1 LSSLSAR
8 EKYWL
13 KVWNDRRVFEP
24 DPVAGKKK
32 TFVTVPFPYMNAPV
46 HVGTAFT
53 AVRVEFYARFRR
65 LQGYNVLFP
74 WAWHWTGKTIV
85 GMSQR
90 LKQGDKSVRRAFVE
104 VDGVP
109 EKEVEKFVDP
119 EYLASYYTKVSRQV
133 MKDTGFSI
141 DWRREFRT
149 VDPAFRRF
157 VEWQYLRL
165 RELGYVVQGT
175 HPVVWCPFDNSP
187 TGDHDRMEGEG
198 VSPEEF
204 NLIKFHLGEW
214 ALVAATLRPETIYGA
229 TNVWVNPD
237 AEYSE
242 ARVDGELWVVS
253 SACLTRLAEQK
264 YDVVPVRSFK
274 GSDLIGRY
282 AMAPLTGKSLPV
294 LPGRFVDDSLA
305 TGVVYSVPAHAPYD
319 LMALRD
325 IQEGRVQVPRQVKEI
340 ADKVVPIPILSLKG
354 YSQIPAKDAVDR
366 LGIKDSLDQRLETA
380 TEEVYSAE
388 FHHGTLTQASGP
400 LAGLTVAEAKTK
412 AAELLTKTGRFG
424 KMFELPEKVVCRCG
438 TRCYVKI
445 LENQWFL
452 NYSNPEWKAKAK
464 LVLERAAV
472 YPEDARQW
480 FYSTIEWLNDWPCAR
495 RSGMG
500 TKIPWDK
507 DWIVETLS
515 DSTIYMAYYNISKF
529 VNLEKIGP
537 DSLTPEVF
545 DYIFYGRGSP
555 ANLAKAVKTTEKR
568 LKEIREEFTYWYPV
582 DLRNSAKELIPN
594 HLTFFAFHH
603 AALFPEKQWP
613 KGFSVNGMI
622 QIEGKKMSKTMGNFV
637 TWRGALD
644 RYGADGFRLG
654 LALTA
659 DGMDD
664 ADWRGQGAEDAK
676 GKVESMIP
684 FVRKTLKSASNRA
697 PDVLDAWLISAVRRR
712 IVTATEAME
721 QMKIRRASSAI
732 FLDLW
737 NDIRYYLHRSA
748 TPRKQ
753 TLTDVFNAWVRLM
766 SPFTP
771 FMAEDLNHELGGK
784 GLVCQADWPSVR
796 DFPLDEGAELAEAV
810 MNRVIDDARNVL
822 KVVKG
827 PRSKLNVYVCSDAA
841 RSYFFELATAKKNN
855 GNVGQIVK
863 KYGSLKIGPDRV
875 FRLAFEVGEDML
887 TKLESQKG
895 FDEYKT
901 LKDSSEFIAS
911 ELGIRVVVQKAGA
924 KDVHDPANKA
934 KGALPTKPGFF
945 LE

>member
-1 LSSLSAR
+1 MTPR

-13 KVWNDRRVFEP
+13 KVWNDRHVFEP
-24 DPVAGKKK
+24 DPVSGKKK
-32 TFVTVPFPYMNAPV
+32 VFVTVPFPYMNAPV

-53 AVRVEFYARFRR
+53 AARVEFYARFRR

-90 LKQGDKSVRRAFVE
+90 LKQGDPAVRRAFA

-109 EKEVEKFVDP
+109 ENEVEKFVDP
-119 EYLASYYTKVSRQV
+119 EYLASFYTKVSRQV

-149 VDPAFRRF
+149 IDPAFRKF
-157 VEWQYLRL
+157 VEWQYLKL

-175 HPVVWCPFDNSP
+175 HPVVWCPLDKSP

-204 NLIKFHLGEW
+204 NLIKFHLGEF

-229 TNVWVNPD
+229 TNVWVNPEAD
-237 AEYSE
+237 YSE

-253 SACLTRLAEQK
+253 SAALTRLSEQK
-264 YDVVPVRSFK
+264 HDVVPVRSLK
-274 GSDLIGRY
+274 GRELVGRY
-282 AMAPLTGKSLPV
+282 AMAPLTGKSLPI
-294 LPGRFVDDSLA
+294 LPGKFVDDSLA

-325 IQEGRVQVPRQVKEI
+325 IQEGRVQAGRQVKEI
-340 ADKVVPIPILSLKG
+340 ADKLVPLPILSLKG
-354 YSQIPAKDAVDR
+354 YSQVPADDVVRKF
-366 LGIKDSLDQRLETA
+366 GIKDSMDPRLEGATA
-380 TEEVYSAE
+380 ALYSAE
-388 FHHGTLTQASGP
+388 FHGGVLTQSSGP
-400 LAGLTVAEAKTK
+400 LAGLTVEEAKVK
-412 AAELLTKTGRFG
+412 AVELMAKTERLG
-424 KMFELPEKVVCRCG
+424 KMLELPGKVVCRCG

-452 NYSNPEWKAKAK
+452 NYSDPAWKAKAK
-464 LVLERAAV
+464 TVVERASV

-500 TKIPWDK
+500 TKLPWDK
-507 DWIVETLS
+507 EWIVETLS

-537 DSLTPEVF
+537 DSLTPEVLDF
-545 DYIFYGRGSP
+545 VLLGKGNP
-555 ANLAKAVKTTEKR
+555 ANVAKAAKTTEKR
-568 LKEIREEFTYWYPV
+568 LKEMRTEFTYWYPV

-613 KGFSVNGMI
+613 RGFGINGMI
-622 QIEGKKMSKTMGNFV
+622 QIEGKKMSKTKGIFV

-644 RYGADGFRLG
+644 RYGADGLRLA

-664 ADWRGQGAEDAK
+664 ADWRERAAEDAK
-676 GKVESMIP
+676 EKVDSVIP
-684 FVRKTLKSASNRA
+684 FVKKTLKSAVSRDENE
-697 PDVLDAWLISAVRRR
+697 LDSWLISSIHRR
-712 IVTATEAME
+712 IAATTKAME
-721 QMKIRRASSAI
+721 EVKIRRASATA
-732 FLDLW
+732 FLDVW
-737 NDIRYYLHRSA
+737 NDIRYYLHRTKS
-748 TPRKQ
+748 PRKR
-753 TLTDVFNAWVRLM
+753 TLVEVFNAWARMM

-784 GLVCQADWPSVR
+784 GLVSQADWPSPK
-796 DFPLDEGAELAEAV
+796 DFPLDEEAELAEAV
-810 MNRVIDDARNVL
+810 LNNVIDDARKVM

-841 RSYFFELATAKKNN
+841 RNYFLELASAKRKNE
-855 GNVGQIVK
+855 NVGQLVK
-863 KYGSLKIGPDRV
+863 KFASLKIRPDRV
-875 FRLAFEVGEDML
+875 FRLSFEIGEEML
-887 TKLESQKG
+887 TKLLSHRDFNEFEMLS
-895 FDEYKT
+895 EA
-901 LKDSSEFIAS
+901 SEFIS
-911 ELGIRVVVQKAGA
+911 KELGIKVSVQKAGT
-924 KDVHDPANKA
+924 KEVRDPANRA
-934 KGALPTKPGFF
+934 KDALPTKPGFF

>member
-1 LSSLSAR
+1 MSAR

-13 KVWNDRRVFEP
+13 KVWNDRRAFDP

-32 TFVTVPFPYMNAPV
+32 VFVTVPFPYMNAAV

-53 AVRVEFYARFRR
+53 AARAEFYARFRR

-90 LKQGDKSVRRAFVE
+90 LKQGDKAAWRTFVE

-109 EKEVEKFVDP
+109 EKEAEKFVDP

-149 VDPAFRRF
+149 VDPAFRKF

-175 HPVVWCPFDNSP
+175 HPVVWCPFDKSP
-187 TGDHDRMEGEG
+187 TGDHDRMEGAG

-229 TNVWVNPD
+229 TNIWVNPE

-253 SACLTRLAEQK
+253 SSALTRLAEQK
-264 YDVVPVRSFK
+264 HDVVPVRSFR
-274 GSDLIGRY
+274 GSELVGRY
-282 AMAPLTGKSLPV
+282 AMMPLTGKSLPI
-294 LPGRFVDDSLA
+294 LPGRFVDGSLA

-325 IQEGRVQVPRQVKEI
+325 IQEGRTQVPRQVKEI
-340 ADKVVPIPILSLKG
+340 ADRLVPIPILSLKG
-354 YSQIPAKDAVDR
+354 YSQIPAKDPVER
-366 LGIKDSLDQRLETA
+366 LGIRDSLDERLEAATA
-380 TEEVYSAE
+380 EVYSAE
-388 FHHGTLTQASGP
+388 FHGGVLTQASGP
-400 LAGLTVAEAKTK
+400 LAGLTVGEAKAK
-412 AAELLTKTGRFG
+412 AVELLAKTGRLN
-424 KMFELPEKVVCRCG
+424 KMFELSEPVVCRCG

-452 NYSNPEWKAKAK
+452 NYSDPAWKAKAK

-500 TKIPWDK
+500 TKLPWDK
-507 DWIVETLS
+507 EWIVETLS
-515 DSTIYMAYYNISKF
+515 DSTIYMAYYSVSKF

-537 DSLTPEVF
+537 DNLTPQVF
-545 DYIFYGRGSP
+545 DYVFFGKGNP
-555 ANLAKAVKTTEKR
+555 ANVAKAVKTTEKR

-613 KGFSVNGMI
+613 RGFGINGMI
-622 QIEGKKMSKTMGNFV
+622 QIEGKKMSKTKGNFV
-637 TWRGALD
+637 SWRTALD
-644 RYGADGFRLG
+644 KYGADGFRLG

-664 ADWRGQGAEDAK
+664 ADWRDQGAEDAK
-676 GKVESMIP
+676 SKAESVIP
-684 FVRKTLKSASNRA
+684 FVKKALRSATSRP
-697 PDVLDAWLISAVRRR
+697 PDDLDAWLLSSVHRRV
-712 IVTATEAME
+712 VTATEAME
-721 QMKIRRASSAI
+721 EMKIRRASSTI
-732 FLDLW
+732 FLDFW
-737 NDIRYYLHRSA
+737 NDIRYYMRR
-748 TPRKQ
+748 TENPRRQ
-753 TLTDVFNAWVRLM
+753 TLVDVFNAWTRMM

-796 DFPLDEGAELAEAV
+796 DFPLDEEAELAEETMSRV
-810 MNRVIDDARNVL
+810 MDDARNVL

-841 RSYFFELATAKKNN
+841 KSYFYELASARKKKE
-855 GNVGQIVK
+855 NVGLVVK
-863 KYGSLKIGPDRV
+863 RFASLKIQPDRV
-875 FRLAFEVGEDML
+875 FRLTFEIGEGML
-887 TKLESQKG
+887 DKLLSHRG
-895 FDEYKT
+895 FNEYKT
-901 LKDSSEFIAS
+901 LSGAEAFMSE
-911 ELGIRVVVQKAGA
+911 ELGIRVAVQKAGA
-924 KDVHDPANKA
+924 KDIHDPANKG
-934 KGALPTKPGFF
+934 KDALPTKPGFY

>member
-1 LSSLSAR
+1 MSAR

-13 KVWNDRRVFEP
+13 KVWNEKRAFEP
-24 DPVAGKKK
+24 DPVVGKKK
-32 TFVTVPFPYMNAPV
+32 AFVTVPFPYMNAPV

-53 AVRVEFYARFRR
+53 AARVEFYARFKR

-90 LKQGDKSVRRAFVE
+90 LKQGDPAARRGFK

-109 EKEVEKFVDP
+109 DKEIEKFVDP
-119 EYLASYYTKVSRQV
+119 EYLASYYTKASRQV

-149 VDPAFRRF
+149 VDPAFRKF

-175 HPVVWCPFDNSP
+175 HPVVWCPFDKSP
-187 TGDHDRMEGEG
+187 TGDHDRMEGVG

-204 NLIKFHLGEW
+204 NLIKFHLAEW

-242 ARVDGELWVVS
+242 ARVDEELWVAS
-253 SACLTRLAEQK
+253 SAALTRLADQK
-264 YDVVPVRSFK
+264 HDVVPVRSFR
-274 GSDLIGRY
+274 GSELVGRY
-282 AMAPLTGKSLPV
+282 VMAPLTGKSLPI
-294 LPGRFVDDSLA
+294 LPARFVDDSLA

-325 IQEGRVQVPRQVKEI
+325 IQEGRVQVARQVKEI
-340 ADKVVPIPILSLKG
+340 ADKIVPVPILSLKG

-366 LGIKDSLDQRLETA
+366 LGIKDSMDIRLEAA

-388 FHHGTLTQASGP
+388 FHRGVLTQASGP
-400 LAGLTVAEAKTK
+400 LAGLTVDEAKTK
-412 AAELLTKTGRFG
+412 AVELIAKTGRLS
-424 KMFELPEKVVCRCG
+424 KMYELPEKVVCRCG

-452 NYSNPEWKAKAK
+452 NYSNPAWKSKAKQ
-464 LVLERAAV
+464 VLERASV

-515 DSTIYMAYYNISKF
+515 DSTIYMAYYNVSKF
-529 VNLEKIGP
+529 VNSEKIGP
-537 DSLTPEVF
+537 DNLTPVAL
-545 DYIFYGRGSP
+545 DYIFFGKGTP
-555 ANLAKAVKTTEKR
+555 ANLAKAAKTTEKR
-568 LKEIREEFTYWYPV
+568 LKEIRNEFSYWYPV

-603 AALFPEKQWP
+603 AALFPEKYWP
-613 KGFSVNGMI
+613 KGFGINGMI
-622 QIEGKKMSKTMGNFV
+622 QIEGKKMSKTTGNFV

-664 ADWRGQGAEDAK
+664 ADWRGQAAEDAK
-676 GKVESMIP
+676 GKVESIIP
-684 FVRKTLKSASNRA
+684 FVKKSLRSASNRG
-697 PDVLDAWLISAVRRR
+697 PGELDAWLVSSVNRR
-712 IVTATEAME
+712 ITTATEAMDV
-721 QMKIRRASSAI
+721 MKIRRASSAI
-732 FLDLW
+732 FLDIW
-737 NDIRYYLHRSA
+737 NDLRYYIHRTDA
-748 TPRKQ
+748 PRKQ
-753 TLTDVFNAWVRLM
+753 TLVDVFGAWVRMM

-784 GLVCQADWPSVR
+784 GLVCQADWPSVK
-796 DFPLDEGAELAEAV
+796 DFPLDEEAELAEAV
-810 MNRVIDDARNVL
+810 MNKVVEDARNVL

-827 PRSKLNVYVCSDAA
+827 PRSRLNVYVCSDAA
-841 RSYFFELATAKKNN
+841 KSYFFELAAAKRKNE
-855 GNVGQIVK
+855 NVGQVVK
-863 KYGSLKIGPDRV
+863 KHASLKIQPDRV
-875 FRLAFEVGEDML
+875 FRLSFEIGDDMM
-887 TKLESQKG
+887 TKLLSHKG
-895 FDEYKT
+895 FDEYRT
-901 LKDSSEFIAS
+901 LSDAS
-911 ELGIRVVVQKAGA
+911 GFMSKELGTRVVVLKAGA

-934 KGALPTKPGFF
+934 KDALPTKPGFY

>member
-1 LSSLSAR
+1 LSPMPSR

-13 KVWNDRRVFEP
+13 KVWNEKHVFEP
-24 DPVAGKKK
+24 DPVAGRKKM
-32 TFVTVPFPYMNAPV
+32 FVTVPYPYMNAAV

-53 AVRVEFYARFRR
+53 AARVEFYARFRR

-90 LKQGDKSVRRAFVE
+90 LKQGDPSVRRAFVE

-109 EKEVEKFVDP
+109 EQEVEKFTDP

-149 VDPAFRRF
+149 IDPAYRKF
-157 VEWQYLRL
+157 VEWQYLHL

-175 HPVVWCPFDNSP
+175 HPVVWCPFDKSP

-198 VSPEEF
+198 ISPEEF
-204 NLIKFHLGEW
+204 NLIKFHLGEF

-229 TNVWVNPD
+229 TNVWVNPE
-237 AEYSE
+237 AEYTE
-242 ARVDGELWVVS
+242 AKVDGDLWIVS
-253 SACLTRLAEQK
+253 SAALTKLSEQK
-264 YDVVPVRSFK
+264 HDVVPVRSFK
-274 GSDLIGRY
+274 GSDLVGRY
-282 AMAPLTGKSLPV
+282 AMAPLTGKALPV
-294 LPGRFVDDSLA
+294 LPGSFVDDSLA

-325 IQEGRVQVPRQVKEI
+325 IQEGRVQVGRQVKEI
-340 ADKVVPIPILSLKG
+340 ADKISPLPILALKG
-354 YSQIPAKDAVDR
+354 YSQIPADDAVKR
-366 LGIKDSLDQRLETA
+366 HSIKDSMDPGLGAA

-388 FHHGTLTQASGP
+388 FHGGVLTQASGP
-400 LAGLTVAEAKTK
+400 MAGLTVREAKAK
-412 AAELLTKTGRFG
+412 AVELLAKTERLS
-424 KMFELPEKVVCRCG
+424 KMYELPEKVTCRCG

-452 NYSNPEWKAKAK
+452 NYSNPAWKARAK
-464 LVLERAAV
+464 LVVERAAV

-500 TKIPWDK
+500 TKLPWDK

-515 DSTIYMAYYNISKF
+515 DSTIYMAYYCISKF

-537 DSLTPEVF
+537 DNLTPELLDYVF
-545 DYIFYGRGSP
+545 FGKGNP
-555 ANLAKAVKTTEKR
+555 ANLAKAAKTTEKR
-568 LKEIREEFTYWYPV
+568 LKDLRAEFSYWYPV

-613 KGFSVNGMI
+613 RGFGINGMI
-622 QIEGKKMSKTMGNFV
+622 LVEGKKMSKTKGNFV
-637 TWRGALD
+637 TWKGALEK
-644 RYGADGFRLG
+644 YGADGLRLA

-664 ADWRGQGAEDAK
+664 ADWRDRAAQDAK
-676 GKVESMIP
+676 VKVESIIP
-684 FVRKTLKSASNRA
+684 FVTKSLKTATNREENEIDTWLAST
-697 PDVLDAWLISAVRRR
+697 VHRR
-712 IVTATEAME
+712 IETATQAME
-721 QMKIRRASSAI
+721 ELRIRRASATI
-732 FLDLW
+732 FLDIW
-737 NDIRYYLHRSA
+737 NDIRYYLRR
-748 TPRKQ
+748 TERPRKQ
-753 TLTDVFNAWVRLM
+753 TLTDVFGAWVRMM

-784 GLVCQADWPSVR
+784 GLVCQADWPSPK
-796 DFPLDEGAELAEAV
+796 DFPRNEEAELAEAV
-810 MNRVIDDARNVL
+810 LGNVIEDARNIM

-827 PRSKLNVYVCSDAA
+827 PRTKFNVYVCSDTAKN
-841 RSYFFELATAKKNN
+841 YFFELAASKKKNE
-855 GNVGQIVK
+855 NVGQIVK
-863 KYGSLKIGPDRV
+863 KYAQLKIQPDRV
-875 FRLAFEVGEDML
+875 FKLTFQIGEETL
-887 TKLESQKG
+887 SKLLSHKG
-895 FDEYKT
+895 FDEFEI
-901 LKDSSEFIAS
+901 LSGASEFMS
-911 ELGIRVVVQKAGA
+911 NELGIKVAVQKAGA
-924 KDVHDPANKA
+924 KDIHDPANKA
-934 KGALPTKPGFF
+934 KDALPTKPGFF
-945 LE
+945 IE

>member
-1 LSSLSAR
+1 MQSR

-32 TFVTVPFPYMNAPV
+32 VFVTFPYPYMNSPV
-46 HVGTAFT
+46 HVGNAFT
-53 AVRVEFYARFRR
+53 AGRVEYYARFRR

-90 LKQGDKSVRRAFVE
+90 LKQGDKAARRAFVE

-109 EKEVEKFVDP
+109 ESEVEKFVDP

-133 MKDTGFSI
+133 LKDAGFSI

-149 VDPAFRRF
+149 IDPAYRKF

-175 HPVVWCPFDNSP
+175 HPVVWCPLDKSP
-187 TGDHDRMEGEG
+187 TGDHDRMDGEG

-204 NLIKFHLGEW
+204 NLIKFHLGEF

-242 ARVDGELWVVS
+242 ARVDGELWIVS
-253 SACLTRLAEQK
+253 SAALTKLSEQK
-264 YDVVPVRSFK
+264 HDVVPVRSFK
-274 GSDLIGRY
+274 GSDLVGRF
-282 AMAPLTGKSLPV
+282 AMAPLTGRSLPV
-294 LPGRFVDDSLA
+294 LPGKFVDDSLA

-325 IQEGRVQVPRQVKEI
+325 IQEGRVQVARQVKEI
-340 ADKVVPIPILSLKG
+340 ADKIAPLPILTLKG
-354 YSQIPAKDAVDR
+354 YSEIPANDAVAKQ
-366 LGIKDSLDQRLETA
+366 GIRDSMDPRLEAATA
-380 TEEVYSAE
+380 EIYSEE
-388 FHHGTLTQASGP
+388 FHRGVLSQASGP
-400 LAGLTVAEAKTK
+400 LAGLTVAEAKVK
-412 AAELLTKTGRFG
+412 AAELLSKTKRLD

-452 NYSNPEWKAKAK
+452 NYSNPEWKARTR
-464 LVLERAAV
+464 LVIDRASV
-472 YPEDARQW
+472 FPEDARQV

-500 TKIPWDK
+500 TKLPWDK
-507 DWIVETLS
+507 EWIVETLS
-515 DSTIYMAYYNISKF
+515 DSTIYMAYYSISKY

-537 DSLTPEVF
+537 DNLTPEVL
-545 DYIFYGRGSP
+545 DYILLGKGNP

-568 LKEIREEFTYWYPV
+568 LREIRNEFLYWYPV
-582 DLRNSAKELIPN
+582 DLRNSGKDLIPN
-594 HLTFFAFHH
+594 HLTFFAYHH

-613 KGFSVNGMI
+613 RGIGVNGMI
-622 QIEGKKMSKTMGNFV
+622 LVEGKKMSKTKGNFV
-637 TWRGALD
+637 TWRGALE
-644 RYGADGFRLG
+644 RYGADPVRLA

-664 ADWRGQGAEDAK
+664 ADWRDRSAQDAK
-676 GKVESMIP
+676 GRVDSVIP
-684 FVRKTLKSASNRA
+684 FVKKCLKDAGNREE
-697 PDVLDAWLISAVRRR
+697 DELDSWLVSSMHRR
-712 IVTATEAME
+712 ITASTEAME
-721 QMKIRRASSAI
+721 EMRVRRASATI
-732 FLDLW
+732 FLDVW
-737 NDIRYYLHRSA
+737 NDIRYYLRRSEK
-748 TPRKQ
+748 PRKQ
-753 TLTDVFNAWVRLM
+753 TLTDIFGAWVRMM

-771 FMAEDLNHELGGK
+771 FTAEDLNHELGGR
-784 GLVCQADWPSVR
+784 GLVCQADWPSPK
-796 DFPLDEGAELAEAV
+796 DFPLDEEAELAEAV
-810 MNRVIDDARNVL
+810 LGRVIDDARNVL
-822 KVVKG
+822 NVVKG
-827 PRSKLNVYVCSDAA
+827 PRSKLNVYVCSEAA
-841 RSYFFELATAKKNN
+841 RSYFFELAAAKAKNE
-855 GNVGQIVK
+855 NVGQIVK
-863 KYGSLKIGPDRV
+863 KFAPLKIQPDRV
-875 FRLAFEVGEDML
+875 FKLTFEIGEEMLA
-887 TKLESQKG
+887 KLLGHKG
-895 FDEYKT
+895 FDEFAT
-901 LKDSSEFIAS
+901 LSQASKFMSS
-911 ELGIRVVVQKAGA
+911 ELGVRVVVQKAGA
-924 KDVHDPANKA
+924 KEIHDPANKA
-934 KGALPTKPGFF
+934 GGALPTKPGFF